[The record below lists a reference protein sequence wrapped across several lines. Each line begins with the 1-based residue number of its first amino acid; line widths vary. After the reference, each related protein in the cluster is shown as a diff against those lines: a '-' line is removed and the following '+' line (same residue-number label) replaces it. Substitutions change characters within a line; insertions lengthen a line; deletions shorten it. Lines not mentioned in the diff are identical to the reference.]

1 MIIAYILRN
10 ANIKKSKNY
19 SYSFLN
25 TSPDPLLA
33 NFFLLQY
40 NLRKSIIM
48 GKAGEIHMYS
58 FLVNPASRSGRG
70 QKYWERIKSILEERL
85 IPYQVYF
92 SKGPGDMVNL
102 SRRLTGALT
111 PDGEDIHLVV
121 LGGDGTANEVVQG
134 IENFSKT
141 RFSYIPTGSS
151 NDLARDTGISRDPVE
166 ALECILTSAR
176 EQPMD
181 VGFLHYNT
189 AYSSDGGQP
198 LEKPAEDRRFLVSSG
213 IGFDAGVCQEA
224 MHSKIK
230 DFLNKAGM
238 GKLTYLGIALKQLI
252 RSGNAAAELTVEGN
266 GDSSQKVSLSRL
278 MFIAC
283 MSHCYE
289 GGGFYFCPGR
299 RCIGRNP
306 GICVRSAAYPNGRC
320 SWYCLQPSQE
330 NITAT
335 MVWSVIAAAPYE
347 SEPRFPCGCIPT
359 VR

>member
-85 IPYQVYF
+85 IPYQVFF

-134 IENFSKT
+134 IENFPKPVSAIFLPVPAT
-141 RFSYIPTGSS
+141 TSHGIP
-151 NDLARDTGISRDPVE
+151 E
-166 ALECILTSAR
+166 SAVTLWKR
-176 EQPMD
+176 WNAFWLP
-181 VGFLHYNT
+181 
-189 AYSSDGGQP
+189 P
-198 LEKPAEDRRFLVSSG
+198 
-213 IGFDAGVCQEA
+213 
-224 MHSKIK
+224 
-230 DFLNKAGM
+230 
-238 GKLTYLGIALKQLI
+238 
-252 RSGNAAAELTVEGN
+252 GN
-266 GDSSQKVSLSRL
+266 SPW
-278 MFIAC
+278 M
-283 MSHCYE
+283 
-289 GGGFYFCPGR
+289 
-299 RCIGRNP
+299 
-306 GICVRSAAYPNGRC
+306 
-320 SWYCLQPSQE
+320 
-330 NITAT
+330 
-335 MVWSVIAAAPYE
+335 
-347 SEPRFPCGCIPT
+347 
-359 VR
+359 

>member
-1 MIIAYILRN
+1 
-10 ANIKKSKNY
+10 
-19 SYSFLN
+19 
-25 TSPDPLLA
+25 
-33 NFFLLQY
+33 
-40 NLRKSIIM
+40 
-48 GKAGEIHMYS
+48 
-58 FLVNPASRSGRG
+58 
-70 QKYWERIKSILEERL
+70 
-85 IPYQVYF
+85 
-92 SKGPGDMVNL
+92 MVNL

-134 IENFSKT
+134 IVNFSKT

-166 ALECILTSAR
+166 ALERILASAG

-252 RSGNAAAELTVEGN
+252 RSGNAAAELTVEGKW
-266 GDSSQKVSLSRL
+266 GFLPKGEFIPPDVHCLYVSLL
-278 MFIAC
+278 
-283 MSHCYE
+283 
-289 GGGFYFCPGR
+289 
-299 RCIGRNP
+299 
-306 GICVRSAAYPNGRC
+306 
-320 SWYCLQPSQE
+320 
-330 NITAT
+330 
-335 MVWSVIAAAPYE
+335 
-347 SEPRFPCGCIPT
+347 
-359 VR
+359 

>member
-1 MIIAYILRN
+1 
-10 ANIKKSKNY
+10 
-19 SYSFLN
+19 
-25 TSPDPLLA
+25 
-33 NFFLLQY
+33 
-40 NLRKSIIM
+40 
-48 GKAGEIHMYS
+48 MYS

-85 IPYQVYF
+85 IPYQVFF

-166 ALECILTSAR
+166 ALERILASAR

-289 GGGFYFCPGR
+289 GGGFYFCPGAMHR
-299 RCIGRNP
+299 TESW
-306 GICVRSAAYPNGRC
+306 ICVR
-320 SWYCLQPSQE
+320 
-330 NITAT
+330 
-335 MVWSVIAAAPYE
+335 
-347 SEPRFPCGCIPT
+347 
-359 VR
+359 